1 MKKIDFFFDFIS
13 PFGYLASLCIDDL
26 ARKYD
31 RDCEWTS
38 ILLGVS
44 VLKVMGMKPMA
55 QTPLKGDYL
64 KHDFRRYA
72 RRNGIRIGRE
82 LGAEPSNPLPA
93 GRAFHWVKQ
102 ASPGLAKPFAAA
114 VLDAYWRGGADIG
127 KVETLEE
134 IGEKVGLDPAALRD
148 AVTGEIGR
156 DLLRRAMDGSLE
168 RGVFGSP
175 FFIVD
180 GREPF
185 FGVEKM
191 DLMEE
196 WLSSGGW

>member
-13 PFGYLASLCIDDL
+13 PFGYLASLRIDGL
-26 ARKYD
+26 ASKYN
-31 RDCEWTS
+31 RDCDWTS

-44 VLKVMGMKPMA
+44 VVKVMGMKPLP
-55 QTPLKGDYL
+55 QTPLKGNYL
-64 KHDFRRYA
+64 KYDFRRYA
-72 RRNGIRIGRE
+72 RRHGIRISRE

-102 ASPGLAKPFAAA
+102 AAPDLSKPFAAA
-114 VLDAYWRGGADIG
+114 VLAAYWRDGVDIG
-127 KVETLEE
+127 AIETLEG
-134 IGEKVGLDPAALRD
+134 IGEKIGLDPAALRE
-148 AVTGEIGR
+148 AMTGERGK
-156 DLLRRAMDGSLE
+156 DLLRRAVDRSLKQ
-168 RGVFGSP
+168 GVFGSP

-180 GREPF
+180 EREPF

-191 DLMEE
+191 ELMEE